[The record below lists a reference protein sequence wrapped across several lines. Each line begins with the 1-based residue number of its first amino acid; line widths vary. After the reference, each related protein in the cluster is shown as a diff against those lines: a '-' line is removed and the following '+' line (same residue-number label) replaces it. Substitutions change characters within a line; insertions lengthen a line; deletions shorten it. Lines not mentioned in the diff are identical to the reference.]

1 MKPMKSECFKTD
13 AQGARRMCCTR
24 ISGFTLVELLTVV
37 AIFGILATTAAPSFS
52 SLIASK
58 RADSTATDLYVAL
71 VESRS
76 EATKR
81 NASATLAPKSG
92 GWQNGWQMS
101 VVDPSDSAQTLTL
114 GDHPAA
120 SNVTVTGPDNV
131 VYQSSGR
138 VQGTTNPTFRVTVTS
153 GSNTEQRWVCV
164 DLSGRPLVKSSSC
177 P

>member
-1 MKPMKSECFKTD
+1 MNKMNG
-13 AQGARRMCCTR
+13 ALLNNRMRRAVGARHMRLG
-24 ISGFTLVELLTVV
+24 GFTVVEMLVVV

-52 SLIASK
+52 SLISSK
-58 RADSTATDLYVAL
+58 RADAAATDLYVAL

-92 GWQNGWQMS
+92 GWQYGWQMS
-101 VVDPSDSAQTLTL
+101 VVDPNNSANTLTL

-120 SNVTVTGPDNV
+120 SNVTVTGPDTV

-138 VQGTTNPTFRVTVTS
+138 VQGNINPAFLVSVTS
-153 GSNTEQRWVCV
+153 GSNIEQRWVCI
-164 DLSGRPLVKSSSC
+164 DLSGRPLVRSTAC

>member
-1 MKPMKSECFKTD
+1 MKLTKSECLNSY
-13 AQGARRMCCTR
+13 AHPARRTFRAR

-58 RADSTATDLYVAL
+58 RADSTATDLYVSL

-101 VVDPSDSAQTLTL
+101 VVDPNDSANTLTL

-120 SNVTVTGPDNV
+120 SNVTVTGPDTV

-138 VQGTTNPTFRVTVTS
+138 VQGSTNPAFRVTVTS

-164 DLSGRPLVKSSSC
+164 DLSGRPLLKSSAC

>member
-1 MKPMKSECFKTD
+1 MNQIE
-13 AQGARRMCCTR
+13 
-24 ISGFTLVELLTVV
+24 SGFVPRAAHAHRARSAGFTVVEMLTVV

-58 RADSTATDLYVAL
+58 RAETAATDLYVAL
-71 VESRS
+71 VDSRS

-92 GWQNGWQMS
+92 GWQVGWQMS
-101 VVDPSDSAQTLTL
+101 VVDPNNSANTLTL
-114 GDHPAA
+114 GDH
-120 SNVTVTGPDNV
+120 SVTNNVTVTGPDNV

-138 VQGTTNPTFRVTVTS
+138 VQASTNPVFVVTVTS

-164 DLSGRPLVKSSSC
+164 DLSGRPMVKSSAC

>member
-1 MKPMKSECFKTD
+1 MKIKSELINCNLRRE
-13 AQGARRMCCTR
+13 ARPGRAR
-24 ISGFTLVELLTVV
+24 LGGFTVIEMLTVV
-37 AIFGILATTAAPSFS
+37 SIFGILAATAAPSFS

-58 RADSTATDLYVAL
+58 RADSAATDLYVAL

-92 GWQNGWQMS
+92 GWQYGWQMS
-101 VVDPSDSAQTLTL
+101 VVDPNDSANTLTL
-114 GDHPAA
+114 GDHPTT
-120 SNVTVTGPDNV
+120 SNVTLTGPDNV

-138 VQGTTNPTFRVTVTS
+138 VQGNTSPVFLVSVTS

-164 DLSGRPLVKSSSC
+164 DLSGRPLVRSSAC

>member
-1 MKPMKSECFKTD
+1 MKQIKSEFVNNCM
-13 AQGARRMCCTR
+13 RREVR
-24 ISGFTLVELLTVV
+24 SGRVRLGGFTVVEMLTVV

-101 VVDPSDSAQTLTL
+101 VVDPSNNARTLTL

-120 SNVTVTGPDNV
+120 SNVTVTGPDTV

-138 VQGTTNPTFRVTVTS
+138 VQGSTNPAFMVTVTS
-153 GSNTEQRWVCV
+153 GSNIEQRWVCV
-164 DLSGRPLVKSSSC
+164 DLSGRPLVRSSTC